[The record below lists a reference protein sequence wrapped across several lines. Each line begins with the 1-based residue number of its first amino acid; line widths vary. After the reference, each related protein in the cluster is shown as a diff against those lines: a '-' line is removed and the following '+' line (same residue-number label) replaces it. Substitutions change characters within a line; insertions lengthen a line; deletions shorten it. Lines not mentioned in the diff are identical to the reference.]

1 MRVKIPAY
9 KHIEIAQHIDFN
21 GSNICTLIGG
31 NGSGKSTILESIFS
45 SKIEMEN
52 AIRERGES
60 LKGFYR
66 CITFTSGQN
75 ELFSKIFS
83 EYEKSAARYK
93 SLAGYLDGI
102 SSFYFDYWWV
112 KLLIF
117 FATSLKS
124 GGLVRNYLKEH
135 GYIDIEDNSDNS
147 TYLKCGFRVRKY
159 LTDKIIEE
167 HNTEESK
174 GVLVEN
180 RLLGSLYIGYLEK
193 IINAKIDPDYS
204 FSDRDSI
211 RNIISTGIMIE
222 AHEAKAIFGADVEKI
237 FAFFARA
244 TGPRLSNFDLEG
256 ISLFFKNGLE
266 LRDLSDGEYQ
276 LLAIYALIDLFDNPY
291 TIFLLDEVD
300 SHLHHLNINNLW
312 NTLNLIQGKVIT
324 TSHLSGTI
332 LKNEYASIKFVENG
346 KINENATAREI
357 FSHIQELTKEDDYY
371 LKLLSKVRYIVLL
384 DDEIDWLIFKELAS
398 KKIGEEAKLILSKV
412 TPYKRHSS
420 FNTSTEI
427 FGHGKLK
434 FIESFIKVNKQ
445 AELVTQHIFCICDR
459 DELPLTQIA
468 DNLEVLIHNDYKNQ
482 LRNFPVKSHLLSWK
496 RREIENYL
504 LSKTVLTKVG
514 EYERLKQELPQ
525 VHFDNLSNFDASEDL
540 RKYDSKALLH
550 PLYKNNGFDYTK
562 LVELIAKI
570 PPEEISEDIVLMYD
584 FIKDKVERRN

>member
-1 MRVKIPAY
+1 MRVEIPAY
-9 KHIEIAQHIDFN
+9 KHIDIAQHVDFN

-52 AIRERGES
+52 VIRERGES

-83 EYEKSAARYK
+83 EYEKNAARYK
-93 SLAGYLDGI
+93 SLSGYLDSI
-102 SSFYFDYWWV
+102 SSFYFDYCWV

-124 GGLVRNYLKEH
+124 GGLVRNYLKER

-147 TYLKCGFRVRKY
+147 THLKFGFRVRKY
-159 LTDKIIEE
+159 LTDKITEE
-167 HNTEESK
+167 HNMEESK
-174 GVLVEN
+174 GILVEN

-204 FSDRDSI
+204 FSDRGSI
-211 RNIISTGIMIE
+211 RNIVSTGIMIG
-222 AHEAKAIFGADVEKI
+222 AHEAKAIFGVDVEKI
-237 FAFFARA
+237 FAFFTRA
-244 TGPRLSNFDLEG
+244 TGSRLSNFALDG

-276 LLAIYALIDLFDNPY
+276 LLAIYALIDLFDNQY

-300 SHLHHLNINNLW
+300 SHLHHLNIHNLW
-312 NTLNLIQGKVIT
+312 DTLNSIHGKVIA

-332 LKNEYASIKFVENG
+332 LKNEYASIKFVQNG
-346 KINENATAREI
+346 KINEEATAREV
-357 FSHIQELTKEDDYY
+357 FSHIQDLTKEDDYY
-371 LKLLSKVRYIVLL
+371 LKLFSKVQYIALL
-384 DDEIDWLIFKELAS
+384 DDEVDWEIFKELAC
-398 KKIGEEAKLILSKV
+398 KKIGENAKFILSKV

-445 AELVTQHIFCICDR
+445 AELITQNIFCICDR

-468 DNLEVLIHNDYKNQ
+468 NNLEVLIHNDYKNQ
-482 LRNFPVKSHLLSWK
+482 LRNFPVKSYLLSWK

-504 LSKTVLTKVG
+504 LSKTLLTKVG

-525 VHFDNLSNFDASEDL
+525 VNFDNLSNFDASEDL

-550 PLYKNNGFDYTK
+550 PLYKKNGFDYTK
-562 LVELIAKI
+562 LVDLIDKI
-570 PPEEISEDIVLMYD
+570 PQEEISEDIVLMYE
-584 FIKDKVERRN
+584 FIKDKIERNN